1 MFGSENYNKR
11 ECNLIR
17 VKLQGKLGND
27 IEVLALEVLALG
39 LPVICSLLQTPI
51 AVDQYPHLQDL
62 ELADDSP
69 VVHNS
74 DTIDILIGSDHYYY
88 WRYHKG
94 N

>member
-27 IEVLALEVLALG
+27 IEVLALG
-39 LPVICSLLQTPI
+39 LPVTCSPLQTSI

-69 VVHNS
+69 VDHNS
-74 DTIDILIGSDHYYY
+74 DTIDVLIGSDHYCY
-88 WRYHKG
+88 WRYHKRIDG
-94 N
+94 PVN